1 MTETQVKISF
11 AITVKDEGEYISDL
25 LNQLVPYCDETGDEI
40 VVVDDNS
47 TDEYTLSIL
56 ESHHGV
62 GAISL
67 YYHELNNDFATHKN
81 FLNSKCMGDY
91 IFQIDAD
98 ETLHPNLL
106 KYLHDVLEYNADID
120 LFMIPRVNVVS
131 GITDEDIQQWGWNI
145 NEFGWNCWP
154 DYQTRIYRNSEN
166 IRWEGK
172 VHERITGHKMQT
184 MLPAEEEWAIYHIKD
199 ILRQREQNN
208 FYQTIQK

>member
-81 FLNSKCMGDY
+81 FLNSKCM
-91 IFQIDAD
+91 
-98 ETLHPNLL
+98 
-106 KYLHDVLEYNADID
+106 
-120 LFMIPRVNVVS
+120 
-131 GITDEDIQQWGWNI
+131 
-145 NEFGWNCWP
+145 
-154 DYQTRIYRNSEN
+154 
-166 IRWEGK
+166 
-172 VHERITGHKMQT
+172 
-184 MLPAEEEWAIYHIKD
+184 
-199 ILRQREQNN
+199 
-208 FYQTIQK
+208 